1 MIEQLCAKAYEKGK
15 VKRLFLKAEFNDSFH
30 GFGISIRGGNPVS
43 NVESMVE
50 NILRHLNKKRINV
63 LLTIDDVSNDENM
76 RYFAHEYQSYI
87 REGFRVFLLMSG
99 LHESI
104 SDLENGKGLTFLIR
118 APKIYLQQ
126 LSQVAIA
133 NSYIRALGV
142 DKQKAVA
149 LSKITM
155 GYAYGYQ
162 LLGNLVYKSGGEI
175 TYETMEQFDM
185 VLDTNVYSSI
195 WRGLSKKER
204 RILIAIAEGNTEA
217 SALLL
222 ATGMTNSAWQVYK
235 GRLVKA
241 GLLDAST
248 RGMVSLALPRL
259 KEYIL
264 LQKEFED

>member
-1 MIEQLCAKAYEKGK
+1 
-15 VKRLFLKAEFNDSFH
+15 
-30 GFGISIRGGNPVS
+30 
-43 NVESMVE
+43 
-50 NILRHLNKKRINV
+50 
-63 LLTIDDVSNDENM
+63 
-76 RYFAHEYQSYI
+76 
-87 REGFRVFLLMSG
+87 
-99 LHESI
+99 
-104 SDLENGKGLTFLIR
+104 
-118 APKIYLQQ
+118 
-126 LSQVAIA
+126 
-133 NSYIRALGV
+133 
-142 DKQKAVA
+142 
-149 LSKITM
+149 M

-175 TYETMEQFDM
+175 TDETMEQFDM

-222 ATGMTNSAWQVYK
+222 ATGMTNSAWQVCK